1 MKKMIAG
8 ILAGILV
15 LTLMACGQTGGK
27 TEEPADET
35 VETEAEVTPDGE
47 EHPVDDTFVGDWTS
61 AEELA
66 ITDEIMDL
74 FEIATDGLTGM
85 SYRPLACLETQV
97 VAGTNYRLLCGLAPV
112 SQKAV
117 ETYAL
122 VTLYADPEGG
132 AQFTVVRNSDAP
144 VEVINSDEPMTGG
157 WAAPETMEMTQEAA
171 EALTKA
177 AQAQEGASYQPV
189 ALLATQLVSGTNYS
203 ILCMTSSD
211 DPDRE
216 FDYVILHVYQDLDGN
231 AEITDT
237 FTFAETE

>member
-1 MKKMIAG
+1 
-8 ILAGILV
+8 
-15 LTLMACGQTGGK
+15 
-27 TEEPADET
+27 
-35 VETEAEVTPDGE
+35 
-47 EHPVDDTFVGDWTS
+47 
-61 AEELA
+61 
-66 ITDEIMDL
+66 
-74 FEIATDGLTGM
+74 M
-85 SYRPLACLETQV
+85 SRKWRRWCTYS
-97 VAGTNYRLLCGLAPV
+97 LAPV

-171 EALTKA
+171 EALDKA
-177 AQAQEGASYQPV
+177 AKAKEGASYQPV